1 MKLALKL
8 AYKNL
13 IGAGLR
19 TWLNVGVLAFAY
31 LIILFFNG
39 LTNGW
44 SHQAQRDGIRWEF
57 GNGHLLNPHYDP
69 YDPFSVQDGH
79 GTLEGADTKALMPM
93 LVQQGSIYPDGR
105 MVSILLKGIPE
116 DQTEIA
122 VPIAELK
129 NSSAELPVMLG
140 ERMAKS
146 IKAAEG
152 DKVLLRWRD
161 HNGTFDAKEMTVAHI
176 FNTEIPTV
184 DNGTVW
190 LPLDT
195 LWHMTNLQGEASLFV
210 ASEHFDPAQ
219 TAGWKFLSQEELL
232 KDTND
237 IINAERFSD
246 AIIYLML
253 LAIALI
259 AVFDTQVLSVFRR
272 QREIGT
278 YVALGMTRTQ
288 VVTLFTV
295 EGSMYS
301 IFAVVVGS
309 VIGIPFFEYLASIG
323 IGLPES
329 IQSMGMMMGKRIFP
343 LFSIQL
349 IIGTVLLIVAT
360 ATLVSYLP
368 ARKIARMNAVE
379 ALKGKLQ

>member
-152 DKVLLRWRD
+152 DKVLLRWRES
-161 HNGTFDAKEMTVAHI
+161 GI
-176 FNTEIPTV
+176 F
-184 DNGTVW
+184 GR
-190 LPLDT
+190 
-195 LWHMTNLQGEASLFV
+195 QG
-210 ASEHFDPAQ
+210 
-219 TAGWKFLSQEELL
+219 
-232 KDTND
+232 
-237 IINAERFSD
+237 
-246 AIIYLML
+246 
-253 LAIALI
+253 
-259 AVFDTQVLSVFRR
+259 
-272 QREIGT
+272 
-278 YVALGMTRTQ
+278 
-288 VVTLFTV
+288 
-295 EGSMYS
+295 
-301 IFAVVVGS
+301 
-309 VIGIPFFEYLASIG
+309 
-323 IGLPES
+323 
-329 IQSMGMMMGKRIFP
+329 
-343 LFSIQL
+343 
-349 IIGTVLLIVAT
+349 
-360 ATLVSYLP
+360 
-368 ARKIARMNAVE
+368 IARRSRVE
-379 ALKGKLQ
+379 

>member
-44 SHQAQRDGIRWEF
+44 AHQAQRDGIRWEF

-184 DNGTVW
+184 ERNRMASAGHPVAHDQPARRSQFVRGIR
-190 LPLDT
+190 T
-195 LWHMTNLQGEASLFV
+195 LRPSANSRLEIPV
-210 ASEHFDPAQ
+210 AR
-219 TAGWKFLSQEELL
+219 G
-232 KDTND
+232 
-237 IINAERFSD
+237 I
-246 AIIYLML
+246 
-253 LAIALI
+253 
-259 AVFDTQVLSVFRR
+259 
-272 QREIGT
+272 
-278 YVALGMTRTQ
+278 
-288 VVTLFTV
+288 V
-295 EGSMYS
+295 EGH
-301 IFAVVVGS
+301 
-309 VIGIPFFEYLASIG
+309 E
-323 IGLPES
+323 
-329 IQSMGMMMGKRIFP
+329 
-343 LFSIQL
+343 
-349 IIGTVLLIVAT
+349 
-360 ATLVSYLP
+360 
-368 ARKIARMNAVE
+368 
-379 ALKGKLQ
+379 